1 MPYSLQPSP
10 YNPQPSPLN
19 RYSPSHHCVTKVTR
33 ETAIVVAPSP
43 LGTPDEMMSLAAI
56 EHLDFEPTVTCET
69 TDADDDAPC
78 LNPAWATTTRK
89 EPA

>member
-56 EHLDFEPTVTCET
+56 ENEPRFARVVRV
-69 TDADDDAPC
+69 
-78 LNPAWATTTRK
+78 LR
-89 EPA
+89 